1 MNKRLKKIFD
11 ENDFEKKFNIDEAVD
26 LAINTA
32 TTKFDETI
40 ELVASWYNDFYS
52 NRNLIKKSSLNQII
66 FYEKSLR
73 ERLKIK

>member
-11 ENDFEKKFNIDEAVD
+11 ENDLKKKFNIDEAVE

-40 ELVASWYNDFYS
+40 EAH
-52 NRNLIKKSSLNQII
+52 
-66 FYEKSLR
+66 LR
-73 ERLKIK
+73 LANFPEPDQLQEEQRPPQLKPLDCQLDR